1 MKFKLLHIIITTILI
16 IINTSIFAQNYYRDS
31 ILALI
36 ESPSIDSSTKAIIY
50 NSIMHEETNPDSVK
64 KYSELAIQYCGNN
77 MVIKATATSNL
88 AYVAFT
94 EGKWEKA
101 LQLYQHSLS
110 MARTTKDSLLLG
122 TIILNTGNTLE
133 ALNEIPEAMEYI
145 KQSIGIFRAIGN
157 IAWEIWAYR
166 QLCHIC
172 TQAKMFIIAEKYCAD
187 ILRISRTSA
196 DPVDKLTGFIAY
208 AQMSTFK
215 AESQHADSLLRLL
228 DRALVACDSIDEV
241 IRVNKCT
248 SFDCMTALNESYL
261 ERCKAHI
268 LYALHDDR
276 YYKSNTDS
284 AQKYLDLADE
294 WYNSTGDSVQLAEV
308 NLCRAWL
315 TFAKKDYKK
324 ALKYATNYQETN
336 YTSKYLKEH
345 LYNLLS
351 HSHYQLGHYKEA
363 YQWQITLNKFLDI
376 TTEETKLAQVT
387 ERLLSNRLDE
397 FDSAE
402 QILNRKNA
410 ELSASVSDK
419 QNKLLFAI
427 VALGLSIFAIIVV
440 CISVIRKRRILKL
453 LKLKNQILMQKQ
465 EEIFQQQGII
475 TKQKEKVEL
484 YNSTILQ
491 SIHYAQHIQRMAL
504 PDFDDVKALFPDSFL
519 SYMPK
524 DIVSGDF
531 YYATRCGDFR
541 ILVIADCTGHGVPGG
556 FLSMFGISAIKEI
569 LSRQPDD
576 VLPGVVLDNM
586 RDFIK
591 DAFSG
596 DSEIDE
602 FGNEVYSTADGMD
615 MSVCAINLETREVR
629 YAGAYHSAYV
639 WSNGTITRLKGDR
652 MPIGRHIKETGNF
665 STIKQTLCS
674 GDMLY
679 MMTDGI
685 QGQMGGLSGT
695 KFMTKRLLQFFAEN
709 ALEPVEKQKETF
721 ETIMRDWMY
730 NTIQVDDITLA
741 GIRIL

>member
-1 MKFKLLHIIITTILI
+1 MKTKLLHIIIATILI
-16 IINTSIFAQNYYRDS
+16 TINTSVFAQHYYRDS

-36 ESPSIDSSTKAIIY
+36 ESPTTDSTTKAAVY
-50 NSIMHEETNPDSVK
+50 NSIMHEETNSDSLK

-94 EGKWEKA
+94 EGKWEKS

-110 MARTTKDSLLLG
+110 MARNTQDSLLLG
-122 TIILNTGNTLE
+122 TIILNTGSTLE

-157 IAWEIWAYR
+157 KAWEIWAYR

-172 TQAKMFIIAEKYCAD
+172 THAKMFIIAEKYCAD
-187 ILRISRTSA
+187 ILRISRTSD
-196 DPVDKLTGFIAY
+196 DPVDKLTAFISY
-208 AQMSTFK
+208 AQMTTFK
-215 AESQHADSLLRLL
+215 AESQHADSLKRLL
-228 DRALVACDSIDEV
+228 DRTLVACDSIDEI

-261 ERCKAHI
+261 ERCKSYI
-268 LYALHDDR
+268 LYALYDDR

-284 AQKYLDLADE
+284 AQKYLNLAE
-294 WYNSTGDSVQLAEV
+294 QWYTTTGDSVQLAEV
-308 NLCRAWL
+308 DLCRAWL
-315 TFAKKDYKK
+315 YFAKKDYKK
-324 ALKYATNYQETN
+324 SLEFATNYKIAD
-336 YTSKYLKEH
+336 YTTKYLQEH

-363 YQWQITLNKFLDI
+363 YQWQKKLNKFLNI

-402 QILNRKNA
+402 RLLNRKNA

-419 QNKLLFAI
+419 QTKLLLAI
-427 VALGLSIFAIIVV
+427 VALCLSIITIIVV
-440 CISVIRKRRILKL
+440 CISVIRKRRILNL
-453 LKLKNQILMQKQ
+453 LKIKNQILLQKQ

-475 TKQKEKVEL
+475 TKQKEKVEQ

-504 PDFDDVKALFPDSFL
+504 PDLDDVKALFPASFL

-569 LSRQPDD
+569 LSRHTND
-576 VLPGVVLDNM
+576 VMPGVVLDNM

-602 FGNEVYSTADGMD
+602 SGDEVYSTADGMD

-652 MPIGRHIKETGNF
+652 MPIGRHIKEDGPF
-665 STIKQTLCS
+665 STMKLTLS
-674 GDMLY
+674 AGDMLY

-685 QGQMGGLSGT
+685 QGQLGGLSGT

-709 ALEPVEKQKETF
+709 ASAPVEEQKETF